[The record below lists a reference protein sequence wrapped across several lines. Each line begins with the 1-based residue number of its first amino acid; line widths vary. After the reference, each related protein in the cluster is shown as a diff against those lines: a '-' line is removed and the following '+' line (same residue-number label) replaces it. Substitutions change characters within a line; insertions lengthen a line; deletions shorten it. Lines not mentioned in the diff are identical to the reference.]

1 VISVLKRELVGYF
14 KNATAYGIFA
24 IYAFL
29 SAMFFCYFV
38 FLKNTSFMGNLFGTW
53 LFFVE
58 IIVVSILAMR
68 FFSEEKKN
76 KTDQLL
82 YTTPVK
88 ISGIVLGKYLAG
100 MILYCCC
107 TLINLVYVFVIDAFG
122 TPDWGTIFT
131 NFLGTVLLGSAMIAI
146 ALLVSSLTENPLV
159 AAGGTAVVFI
169 LLMMAEIAAGFLIS
183 RLPSWLQW
191 LPEGLIGMNVFSWFE
206 DFSIGILSL
215 PALVFYLTVTAAFLF
230 LTARVLERRRWR

>member
-1 VISVLKRELVGYF
+1 MISVLKRELVGYF
-14 KNATAYGIFA
+14 KNATAYGVFA
-24 IYAFL
+24 IYAFI

-38 FLKNTSFMGNLFGTW
+38 FLKNTSFMGNLFGMW

-76 KTDQLL
+76 RTDQLL

-88 ISGIVLGKYLAG
+88 ISGIVLGKFFAG
-100 MILYCCC
+100 MILFICC
-107 TLINLVYVFVIDAFG
+107 TLINLVYVFIIDAFG

-131 NFLGTVLLGSAMIAI
+131 QFFGTFLLGSAMIAI
-146 ALLVSSLTENPLV
+146 ALFVSSLTENPLV

-169 LLMMAEIAAGFLIS
+169 LLMMAEIAAGFIAS
-183 RLPSWLQW
+183 NVPSWLLW
-191 LPEGLIGMNVFSWFE
+191 LPKGLENMNVFYWF
-206 DFSIGILSL
+206 DNFALGIFSL
-215 PALVFYLTVTAAFLF
+215 PAVVFYLTVTAAFLF